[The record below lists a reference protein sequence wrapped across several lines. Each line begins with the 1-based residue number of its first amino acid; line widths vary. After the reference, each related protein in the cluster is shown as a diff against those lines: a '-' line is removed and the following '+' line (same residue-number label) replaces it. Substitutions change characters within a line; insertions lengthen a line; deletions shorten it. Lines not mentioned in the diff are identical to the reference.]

1 MASSLDEFTVVI
13 NLSLHSPPVMGIFN
27 RIHPLSPSS
36 SFSSGILLR
45 IRSVTYLRVIRSREI
60 ASVALKQVSGSG
72 KGLDWVKDGLGKRW
86 GVNS

>member
-45 IRSVTYLRVIRSREI
+45 IRSVTYLRVIRRSCAYTHTHPRPGEL
-60 ASVALKQVSGSG
+60 AVSV
-72 KGLDWVKDGLGKRW
+72 DP
-86 GVNS
+86 